1 MYKVANGSCSLIL
14 NEIFKLRDQ
23 CTYNILHQNTFKMS
37 LVNIICNGEET
48 VAFLAPKI

>member
-1 MYKVANGSCSLIL
+1 MYKVANGSCPLIL

-23 CTYNILHQNTFKMS
+23 GTYNILHQNTFKMS